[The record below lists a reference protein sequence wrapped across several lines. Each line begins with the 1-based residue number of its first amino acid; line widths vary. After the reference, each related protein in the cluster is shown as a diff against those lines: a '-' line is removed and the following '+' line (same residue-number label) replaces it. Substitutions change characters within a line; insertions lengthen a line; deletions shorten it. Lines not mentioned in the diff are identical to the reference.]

1 MIFTV
6 YLLVFVFGL
15 VIGSFINC
23 LVWRL
28 HKKQT
33 ILGRS
38 YCPHCKHQ
46 LAWHDNIPLFSFI
59 FLRGRCRYCAKPISM
74 QYPAVELMTGLLF
87 MLAFYHNFQFE
98 FLNFNLIS
106 NSKFPIINFLSLIRD
121 WFLISVMVII
131 FIYDLRWYL
140 ILDVITLPSIALV
153 LILNFFIN
161 LLSNDMAL
169 SDSYWQQLLIS
180 VIIGAGFFLLQFVIS
195 KGRWIGGGDI
205 RLGLLMG
212 VALGWPDILVA
223 LFIAY
228 LAGAIIGIG
237 LILIGKKKWGSE
249 IPFGIFLSA
258 ATLVTLFFG
267 NFILDWYLNM
277 LA

>member
-1 MIFTV
+1 
-6 YLLVFVFGL
+6 
-15 VIGSFINC
+15 
-23 LVWRL
+23 
-28 HKKQT
+28 
-33 ILGRS
+33 
-38 YCPHCKHQ
+38 
-46 LAWHDNIPLFSFI
+46 
-59 FLRGRCRYCAKPISM
+59 
-74 QYPAVELMTGLLF
+74 
-87 MLAFYHNFQFE
+87 
-98 FLNFNLIS
+98 
-106 NSKFPIINFLSLIRD
+106 
-121 WFLISVMVII
+121 
-131 FIYDLRWYL
+131 
-140 ILDVITLPSIALV
+140 
-153 LILNFFIN
+153 
-161 LLSNDMAL
+161 MAL